1 MNEEQK
7 PPNKLSQIGETMYLH
22 CGHGIFVNVGIP
34 RWAARKRKE
43 NPDAPQNEYTC
54 VKTESIRALHPAV
67 NPIHWLLTKR
77 EQLYRSYSQ
86 YMTKKSAS
94 CTNPQFFDR
103 LMRDAKVYQ
112 NIQDV
117 LVDCCSF
124 HLGTHIQRN
133 WKLTD
138 LAKICAAV
146 RDQENIRT
154 LFPPTVSFWTGRWRL
169 LSRGLSGSYHRLTLA
184 DLCTIWET
192 FLNSSVLVDEAERN
206 AIEQEVQP
214 DRVSDYDFLR
224 AIGKSFFERKD
235 APREEDAD
243 DAKPEPVEA
252 AVEPDGVDATQ
263 VDPDMVP
270 EKQPIY
276 PKPIVYEQEKGLTDM
291 ILNQTGRQRAR
302 YNAVGH
308 CVSQYQ
314 LVFKDVPVDLLAA
327 ATVLVQHMVRK
338 TNDGI
343 DVELK
348 QEPNSNRLF
357 VNFSLLIC
365 DGVPATE
372 ALFLKDDVQAALFME
387 KQRKFAKIVDYVYDQ
402 IMAFVRKCYGETET
416 QTLELSE

>member
-7 PPNKLSQIGETMYLH
+7 PPNNLSQIGETMYLH
-22 CGHGIFVNVGIP
+22 CGHGTFVNVRIP
-34 RWAARKRKE
+34 KWAARKRKE

-138 LAKICAAV
+138 LAKICAAI
-146 RDQENIRT
+146 RDQEKIRT
-154 LFPPTVSFWTGRWRL
+154 LFPPTFLFWTERWRFMNRG
-169 LSRGLSGSYHRLTLA
+169 RGLPAPSNMTLS

-192 FLNSSVLVDEAERN
+192 FLSSSVLVNEAERA

-214 DRVSDYDFLR
+214 ERVSDYDFLR

-235 APREEDAD
+235 ASRESDA
-243 DAKPEPVEA
+243 AKPEPVEA
-252 AVEPDGVDATQ
+252 VVEPDGVDATP

-270 EKQPIY
+270 EKQPTY

-338 TNDGI
+338 PDME
-343 DVELK
+343 VELK

>member
-1 MNEEQK
+1 
-7 PPNKLSQIGETMYLH
+7 
-22 CGHGIFVNVGIP
+22 
-34 RWAARKRKE
+34 
-43 NPDAPQNEYTC
+43 
-54 VKTESIRALHPAV
+54 
-67 NPIHWLLTKR
+67 
-77 EQLYRSYSQ
+77 
-86 YMTKKSAS
+86 
-94 CTNPQFFDR
+94 
-103 LMRDAKVYQ
+103 
-112 NIQDV
+112 
-117 LVDCCSF
+117 
-124 HLGTHIQRN
+124 
-133 WKLTD
+133 
-138 LAKICAAV
+138 
-146 RDQENIRT
+146 
-154 LFPPTVSFWTGRWRL
+154 
-169 LSRGLSGSYHRLTLA
+169 
-184 DLCTIWET
+184 
-192 FLNSSVLVDEAERN
+192 
-206 AIEQEVQP
+206 
-214 DRVSDYDFLR
+214 
-224 AIGKSFFERKD
+224 
-235 APREEDAD
+235 
-243 DAKPEPVEA
+243 
-252 AVEPDGVDATQ
+252 
-263 VDPDMVP
+263 
-270 EKQPIY
+270 
-276 PKPIVYEQEKGLTDM
+276 VYEQEKGLTDM